1 MADLQSTALADEPR
15 ADILD
20 LADELRA
27 GGFDLLA
34 PMRVSWYNDYIL
46 KLGLSTDST
55 GYLEEAG
62 EQHASGEAA
71 PFKLSPL
78 PDYGRRGNALAFL
91 VGNSRA
97 LWPIFLRWLRRQPE
111 PRPNPL
117 DMYSEMLI
125 GGAAAR
131 FATSAGAPAHEAFWA
146 SDMTPARL
154 VDMNRAA
161 RVCAL
166 TYFSDEMFLSIHPK
180 FGSWVAFRAVLVFDL
195 PADHL
200 GAQPPAALPPLLTD
214 EEAAAAKA
222 AFDAA
227 LKASSEVELSV
238 DGMPTHLAQ
247 KWAAMRDCVGRGR
260 EHKYDRLQSEY
271 HYVKDASLLV
281 EAMAQ
286 LPSDES

>member
-1 MADLQSTALADEPR
+1 MAAVPPAVEAQAASF
-15 ADILD
+15 
-20 LADELRA
+20 ADELCA
-27 GGFDLLA
+27 GGFDLFM
-34 PMRVSWYNDYIL
+34 PMRVSWYNDYL
-46 KLGLSTDST
+46 SELGLSTDST
-55 GYLEEAG
+55 GYLDESG

-78 PDYGRRGNALAFL
+78 PDFGRGGNTLAFL

-97 LWPIFLRWLRRQPE
+97 LWPVFLRWLRKQE
-111 PRPNPL
+111 PAPNDPL
-117 DMYSEMLI
+117 DTYTAKYI
-125 GGAAAR
+125 GDAATR
-131 FATSAGAPAHEAFWA
+131 FAASCNSSAQDTFWA

-166 TYFSDEMFLSIHPK
+166 TYFSDEMFLSVHPT

-200 GAQPPAALPPLLTD
+200 SASAPAPLPPLLTD
-214 EEAAAAKA
+214 EEAAAAKL

-238 DGMPTHLAQ
+238 DGMPRHLAE

-260 EHKYDRLQSEY
+260 EHKYDQLQSEY
-271 HYVKDASLLV
+271 HYVKDAALL
-281 EAMAQ
+281 AQAIAQ
-286 LPSDES
+286 LPPDE